1 MSQLFFKRF
10 DSVNPQLKFESDY
23 NELTDVGTTYLGKNG
38 TDHSSPFIL
47 GESFPCDPYAWTTG
61 ILPDGSQVTV
71 QIDMGATKCNMSK
84 GFYDAYPI
92 LHSLPKYKPYM
103 TTLEIGDGSHVPVN
117 FIIPL
122 IISFK
127 DHTFEIYT
135 LVNGSTN
142 NKLLLLGMKNA
153 IETEGVICARTFQL
167 EFLNRSA
174 PLFPTQSY
182 IVPTRQKCSVKLDVA
197 FPVELSSMA
206 IIKLIRHLQ
215 FPVAMKVQII
225 CNQVVLELENNCTCA
240 LYFPTHLQIGIVDMR
255 SLGYFH
261 IPHETIAK
269 SLSPKY
275 KMVTANH
282 MQALMNKV
290 STSVQ
295 EVYMPK
301 ASNTDID
308 QYPWLDPE
316 DPQRH
321 MTDEEILYKT
331 IDLSKSA
338 LDAKGKQRLMDMIGK
353 HKGAFSLRDKIG
365 ECPNLEFNIDMIDDS
380 PFFVRPFNISEE
392 DKPIMDRQMNRL
404 VSLGILSKNNTSHT
418 SPVMLLTHK
427 LTKDKCPIVD
437 F

>member
-1 MSQLFFKRF
+1 MDEFVHSKVCAELCAQPCAKKYANSSELEDEITHWSILSPSLVYPPTNSSVHFIYKAKSYGENAKIQCNLQYSESPQQLNTRPANEHLSQLFFKKF
-10 DSVNPQLKFESDY
+10 DSVKPQLKFEPDY
-23 NELTDVGTTYLGKNG
+23 NELTDVGTTYLDKNG

-47 GESFPCDPYAWTTG
+47 EESFPCDPYAWTTG
-61 ILPDGSQVTV
+61 ILPDFSQVTV
-71 QIDMGATKCNMSK
+71 QIDTGATKCIMSK

-103 TTLEIGDGSHVPVN
+103 TTLEIGDGSQVPVN

-153 IETEGVICARTFQL
+153 VEIEGVICARTFQL
-167 EFLNRSA
+167 KLLNRSA

-182 IVPTRQKCSVKLDVA
+182 IIPTGQKHSVKLNVA
-197 FPVELSSMA
+197 FPFELGSMA
-206 IIKLIRHLQ
+206 II
-215 FPVAMKVQII
+215 QII
-225 CNQVVLELENNCTCA
+225 HNQVVLENNCTYE
-240 LYFPTHLQIGIVDMR
+240 LYFLTHLQIGIVITR

-269 SLSPKY
+269 SLSQY
-275 KMVTANH
+275 KTVTANH
-282 MQALMNKV
+282 MQVLMNKV
-290 STSVQ
+290 STSVK
-295 EVYMPK
+295 EAYMPK

-308 QYPWLDPE
+308 QCPWLDPK

-331 IDLSKSA
+331 TDLSKSV
-338 LDAKGKQRLMDMIGK
+338 LDENGKKKLMAMVIKQRS
-353 HKGAFSLRDKIG
+353 F
-365 ECPNLEFNIDMIDDS
+365 
-380 PFFVRPFNISEE
+380 
-392 DKPIMDRQMNRL
+392 
-404 VSLGILSKNNTSHT
+404 
-418 SPVMLLTHK
+418 
-427 LTKDKCPIVD
+427 
-437 F
+437 